1 MYSYIVG
8 KIEISIYGRIWRH
21 QSVSFHQIFEVLT
34 RFSNFLY
41 PLLLSTTKIALTLLT
56 DLMRLTI
63 AYNSNHLHLSLSG
76 RDIPYSEQQDHV
88 GTRDFFR
95 FFVVASCSIFLSH
108 GVTEINNKSSIFVMY
123 YLQIYNATSGST

>member
-1 MYSYIVG
+1 
-8 KIEISIYGRIWRH
+8 
-21 QSVSFHQIFEVLT
+21 
-34 RFSNFLY
+34 
-41 PLLLSTTKIALTLLT
+41 
-56 DLMRLTI
+56 MRLTI

-76 RDIPYSEQQDHV
+76 CDLPDSEQQGHI

-123 YLQIYNATSGST
+123 YLQCNIRVYLGSVNYRALTENDAHRP